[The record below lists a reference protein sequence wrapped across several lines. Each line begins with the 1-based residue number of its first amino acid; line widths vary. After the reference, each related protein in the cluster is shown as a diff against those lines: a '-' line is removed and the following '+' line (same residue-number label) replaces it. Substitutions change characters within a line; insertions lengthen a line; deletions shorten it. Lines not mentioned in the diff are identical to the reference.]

1 MWSHH
6 CITEPEGELTCNVP
20 SYTTK
25 RLRDASLVGLSK
37 LEGRKECL
45 YRCWAECVRYDIVW
59 GLCIYSALEITCV
72 FVFALAIKST
82 FIPPTTTCK
91 HKQSSVISKSHT
103 LAGFGKCLCLH
114 TTLASVFDDCFFP
127 EWFWSLNF
135 FSLACWER
143 AHATWLPTLA
153 LLWIRAM
160 SLKWSVQDCDVVTAF
175 QQ

>member
-1 MWSHH
+1 MRPSSVISSLHHRTRRRTHLQRSVLHHQTTERRFLGWSVQTGREKRVSL
-6 CITEPEGELTCNVP
+6 CI
-20 SYTTK
+20 
-25 RLRDASLVGLSK
+25 
-37 LEGRKECL
+37 
-45 YRCWAECVRYDIVW
+45 ECVGYDIVW

-91 HKQSSVISKSHT
+91 HKQSSVIIKSHT

-114 TTLASVFDDCFFP
+114 TTLASVFDDCFP
-127 EWFWSLNF
+127 EWFWF
-135 FSLACWER
+135 FSRACWER